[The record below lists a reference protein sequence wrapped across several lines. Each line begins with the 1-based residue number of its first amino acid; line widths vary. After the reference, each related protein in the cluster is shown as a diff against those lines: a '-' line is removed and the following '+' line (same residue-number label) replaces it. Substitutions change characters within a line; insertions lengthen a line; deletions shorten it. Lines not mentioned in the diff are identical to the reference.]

1 MWSASQFSR
10 LAAGHPRSSTSLVT
24 GPADAP
30 SFPGYGCSFRFP
42 SRLHGAE
49 LPRPAAFC
57 LTCAFLHRPQTEFA
71 HFPVF
76 RTRRGGRARF
86 FIAAVLRFW
95 VEGPCFVIAR
105 PRKGPWQSRR
115 IGCGFWQAE
124 ANPKPA
130 SRDSHVT
137 SLLGITR
144 PGKLTNAPPQWDGAL
159 CRPVISK
166 TVRSGAAFPHRLHAS
181 PAGTAEEPALPAP
194 SPPGR

>member
-1 MWSASQFSR
+1 MWSASQFYP

-57 LTCAFLHRPQTEFA
+57 LTCAFLHRPQTELT

-105 PRKGPWQSRR
+105 PRKGPWQSRSV
-115 IGCGFWQAE
+115 IFDLSIDSGEFE
-124 ANPKPA
+124 TF
-130 SRDSHVT
+130 SRDSHAA
-137 SLLGITR
+137 SLLGMTSLKVLCHGIHTSK
-144 PGKLTNAPPQWDGAL
+144 PATAKGAQ
-159 CRPVISK
+159 
-166 TVRSGAAFPHRLHAS
+166 
-181 PAGTAEEPALPAP
+181 
-194 SPPGR
+194 